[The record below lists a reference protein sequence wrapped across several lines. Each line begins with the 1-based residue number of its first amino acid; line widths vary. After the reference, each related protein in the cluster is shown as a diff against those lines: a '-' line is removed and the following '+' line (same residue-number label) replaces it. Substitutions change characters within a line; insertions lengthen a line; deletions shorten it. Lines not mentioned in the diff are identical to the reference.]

1 MAEKIKFV
9 CTEPATLLFS
19 SITQKSAPR
28 SVQGAEPKFSGT
40 FGLGEKD
47 FKAMIPV
54 MAQCIQS
61 ETGAF
66 SGNPAD
72 YYLACMGG
80 VTAAK
85 RVMQKAELDA
95 QALRGQGKA
104 DEAFKLIE
112 KATKRADAY
121 KGFAGILTASSKFD
135 VQLAQLI
142 GGAIKD
148 IEGEIAIAQAGKD
161 LFFPGAIVVPS
172 IALQGFRRKKL
183 DDRDGVTAFL
193 QNVLFIRKGPRID
206 LGGGQASNSEVF
218 GGFQNYSDYDPT
230 AMAPGGGSDFAGLA
244 TGNAA
249 AGNGQPNSGTGSP
262 SNTGYQPQGGQ
273 AQAPAEA
280 PAW

>member
-9 CTEPATLLFS
+9 CTEPATLIFS

-80 VTAAK
+80 ATAAQ

-95 QALRGQGKA
+95 QAHRGRGETDQ
-104 DEAFKLIE
+104 AFKIIE

-135 VQLAQLI
+135 VALAQLI

-193 QNVLFIRKGPRID
+193 QNVLFIRKGPRLD

-230 AMAPGGGSDFAGLA
+230 AMAPGSD
-244 TGNAA
+244 
-249 AGNGQPNSGTGSP
+249 AGNGVAGQSQGAGSP
-262 SNTGYQPQGGQ
+262 APDNAGYQPQGGQ
-273 AQAPAEA
+273 ASAPVEQA
-280 PAW
+280 AW